1 MPEVNA
7 AAARREDSMGT
18 FLYRAMG
25 AAALNAGMY
34 ETLEADQRVTRQA
47 LLVVLLSSVAAGIGS
62 IGWSGFDANT
72 LIRFAAVALIT
83 WFAWALLIL
92 QIGGRYLAESGTRTN
107 LGELLRTI
115 GFAASPGVLQILGVM
130 SAITIPVFIVSWIWM
145 FAAMVIAVRQ
155 ALDFR
160 TTGRALL
167 VCAVALS
174 LPLALVIIGGWFFG
188 PTAG

>member
-1 MPEVNA
+1 
-7 AAARREDSMGT
+7 MGT

-25 AAALNAGMY
+25 AAALNASMY
-34 ETLEADQRVTRQA
+34 ETLEADPGVTRQA
-47 LLVVLLSSVAAGIGS
+47 LLVVLLASVAAGIGS
-62 IGWSGFDANT
+62 IGWSGVDANV
-72 LIRFAAVALIT
+72 LIRFIVVALIT

-130 SAITIPVFIVSWIWM
+130 SAITIPVFVVSWIWM
-145 FAAMVIAVRQ
+145 FAAMVVAVRQ

>member
-1 MPEVNA
+1 
-7 AAARREDSMGT
+7 MGT

-25 AAALNAGMY
+25 AAALNASMY

-47 LLVVLLSSVAAGIGS
+47 LLVVLLASVSAGIGS
-62 IGWSGFDANT
+62 IGWSGFDVNI
-72 LIRFAAVALIT
+72 LLRFAAVALVT
-83 WFAWALLIL
+83 WFTWALLIL
-92 QIGGRYLAESGTRTN
+92 QIGGRFLAVSGTRTN

-130 SAITIPVFIVSWIWM
+130 SAITIPVFIATWIWM

-155 ALDFR
+155 ALDFK